1 MAPYIVADGKD
12 LLIHMHAGPIPN
24 IQASAVGVGAQ
35 PPTLA
40 VEESKWSTRKESKI
54 WPRGRSAGRRPS
66 ASARPTRRQDRVRRC
81 RQFDGTSPLSHL
93 SGALPC
99 PAAAPCQPVSR
110 VLPLAYPPFP
120 ARPAH
125 FPVREISACPPGPE
139 PPQQPMFPQP
149 WRCSAARLRHPPFA
163 PLHACST
170 HPELTVDGKPTLQW
184 IGGVTPWLI
193 WPGTDLAGSVTRP
206 TALVAI
212 SEVVGAAGW

>member
-1 MAPYIVADGKD
+1 MLCGTLDVPPCCTKRVARPLAIAWQARCRLFDTPTCHCLLPLTCASLQRPKVQFPTCRLYMAPYIVADGKD

-24 IQASAVGVGAQ
+24 IHGSAVGVGAR

-66 ASARPTRRQDRVRRC
+66 ASARPTRLQDRVCRC

-110 VLPLAYPPFP
+110 VLPLTYPPFP
-120 ARPAH
+120 APPMH
-125 FPVREISACPPGPE
+125 FPVREISP
-139 PPQQPMFPQP
+139 
-149 WRCSAARLRHPPFA
+149 
-163 PLHACST
+163 
-170 HPELTVDGKPTLQW
+170 
-184 IGGVTPWLI
+184 
-193 WPGTDLAGSVTRP
+193 
-206 TALVAI
+206 
-212 SEVVGAAGW
+212 